1 MMNSKRQ
8 TPQNRLKEKLY
19 KIDFSENVDS
29 AKSRSFDSKEFIRK
43 ANEVRKTFRNENTLF
58 PESNY

>member
-8 TPQNRLKEKLY
+8 TPQDRLKEKLH

-29 AKSRSFDSKEFIRK
+29 SKNCSFDSREFVRK

-58 PESNY
+58 SEPNC